1 MNFSP
6 PSCRAGGAGQA
17 DGGCALPGELSK
29 KEAAAA
35 AAAREAPGT
44 TTMKQQQQQLP
55 ASPPPKHY
63 GAGCPEP
70 RPHVAPA
77 SSGGPAHG
85 MGWRRRRRPFSLLPF
100 LSLRD
105 YGFCMAALLL
115 FCLGSLFYQLNG
127 GPPHFLLDL
136 RHYLGKATEGKSE
149 QGCSC
154 RGKGLEEPSQA
165 RDPSSVVAGG
175 SFFPKREPFF
185 GERRKDFPGSFTYSR
200 KWAGASPKFNLGP
213 TCCQGVFSQLSA
225 GHQFVSG
232 PVKFNILLFERSRK
246 GE

>member
-1 MNFSP
+1 
-6 PSCRAGGAGQA
+6 
-17 DGGCALPGELSK
+17 
-29 KEAAAA
+29 
-35 AAAREAPGT
+35 
-44 TTMKQQQQQLP
+44 MKQQQQQQQLP

-77 SSGGPAHG
+77 SSGGLGHG

-136 RHYLGKATEGKSE
+136 RHYLGKATEGESG

-154 RGKGLEEPSQA
+154 RGKGLDGGEPGQGPRA
-165 RDPSSVVAGG
+165 FRGWREL
-175 SFFPKREPFF
+175 FPKREPF
-185 GERRKDFPGSFTYSR
+185 S
-200 KWAGASPKFNLGP
+200 
-213 TCCQGVFSQLSA
+213 
-225 GHQFVSG
+225 
-232 PVKFNILLFERSRK
+232 
-246 GE
+246 